1 VAIRIVDDLWLE
13 AARTLDIPVE
23 RGGDAYVH
31 FDGRTLHIAGD
42 EHLDADDSVAQLVLH
57 EICHLLVQGPE
68 RRHTPDWGLDNTTNA
83 DELNELAAVRLQ
95 AHLLGAYGLRGVLYP
110 TTVVRAFFD
119 ALPADALGRAE
130 DAARDPSIAM
140 ARRAAERA
148 GRWPFDPTLDDAL
161 AATAARLGVA
171 RHASGLPLPDARVS
185 VGVCGACAW
194 FDGRCVRTGVVVDE
208 SGGGCARWEPLLDC
222 LDCGACCRSA
232 YDAVPLE
239 SHDDDERF
247 AIRHPALVI
256 VDGGGRWIR
265 RVPDGE
271 HTRCAALDG
280 ADAGPYRCRVYDD
293 RPRACSDLERGGDH
307 CLTARRRVGLTV

>member
-1 VAIRIVDDLWLE
+1 MAIRVVDDLWLE
-13 AARTLDIPVE
+13 AARALDLPVA

-31 FDGRTLHIAGD
+31 FDGRTLHIADD

-68 RRHTPDWGLDNTTNA
+68 RRHTPDWGLDNTTND
-83 DELNELAAVRLQ
+83 DEMNERAAVRLQ
-95 AHLLGAYGLRGVLYP
+95 AHLLGAYGLRGHLYP

-119 ALPADALGRAE
+119 ALPADALGRAD
-130 DAARDPSIAM
+130 DAERDVSIAL

-148 GRWPFDPTLDDAL
+148 GRWPYDPTLDEAL

-171 RHASGLPLPDARVS
+171 RHASGLPLPDPGIT

-194 FDGRCVRTGVVVDE
+194 YDGRCRRTDEAVDSE
-208 SGGGCARWEPLLDC
+208 LAGCARWEPPLDC

-232 YDAVPLE
+232 YDAVAVEL
-239 SHDDDERF
+239 DADDERF
-247 AIRHPALVI
+247 AVRHPALVV
-256 VDGGGRWIR
+256 VDSGGRWIR

-271 HTRCAALDG
+271 HTRCAALEG
-280 ADAGPYRCRVYDD
+280 AAAGPYRCRVYDD
-293 RPRACSDLERGGDH
+293 RPSACADLARGGEH